1 MIIDRTENKLFKRL
15 SRNETQWRIKNVI
28 TCSKCI
34 YGCCRESNPHCDYIG
49 VEHKSKRCTGLT
61 CIQRGIFQPRSDR
74 VNVKRMKEKYN
85 AWLEAN
91 IAGRPA
97 LEDLWKL
104 LNDGQHGFD
113 RDPELSGGG
122 TLQGLF
128 DSHQEGVQTDEVH
141 EAKRTLKCPDWLE
154 RGN

>member
-1 MIIDRTENKLFKRL
+1 MIVDKDEWRLFKKL

-49 VEHKSKRCTGLT
+49 QVHRAKRCTGLT
-61 CIQRGIFQPRSDR
+61 CIQREIFQPRSDR

-85 AWLEAN
+85 EWLENN

-104 LNDGQHGFD
+104 LNDGKHGFD
-113 RDPELSGGG
+113 RDPELSGGR

-128 DSHQEGVQTDEVH
+128 DCDKEAVQKGEMSET
-141 EAKRTLKCPDWLE
+141 
-154 RGN
+154 